1 MIPDKRILVVL
12 LVLASVSPAYAVFP
26 MPAPPSV
33 DARSY
38 LVVDFNS
45 EAEIA
50 AHNADERTE
59 PASITKLMTAY
70 AVFHELAA
78 GRLDLDDEATISE
91 RAWRTPGSRMF
102 IDVNTRIRVENL
114 LKGMIVQS
122 GNDAS
127 VALAEHV
134 AGTEA
139 AFADLMNA
147 HARRLGMKDTNFTN
161 ATGLPDPELYTTA
174 RDIVA
179 LTRAM
184 IAEFPGYY
192 AWYSEREFTW
202 NGIRQTNRN
211 TLLWRDSSVDGVKT
225 GHTESAGYCL
235 VTSAEREGM
244 RLVSVVFG
252 AGGERAR
259 ADISQTLLN
268 YGFRFFES
276 HRLYDAGTELAQA
289 QVWKGAVET
298 VPVGLRDALWITIPR
313 GQYRRL
319 DATMDLQTRTMA
331 PIAEHA
337 QLGRVRVTLNDEVV
351 AQRTLHAL
359 APVPEGGLWR
369 RMVDSVRLWF
379 E

>member
-1 MIPDKRILVVL
+1 MTADKRFLAAL
-12 LVLASVSPAYAVFP
+12 LVTTFVSPAHAVFP

-45 EAEIA
+45 GAEVA

-70 AVFHELAA
+70 AVFHELGA

-102 IDVNTRIRVENL
+102 IDVNTRISVADL
-114 LKGMIVQS
+114 LKGMIIQS

-147 HARRLGMKDTNFTN
+147 HAERLGMDGTNFTN

-184 IAEFPGYY
+184 ISEFPEYY

-235 VTSAEREGM
+235 VTSADRDGM

-252 AGGERAR
+252 ADSERAR

-276 HRLYDAGTELAQA
+276 HRLYDAGTELARA

-298 VPVGLRDALWITIPR
+298 VPVGLRDALWVTIPR

-319 DATMDLQTRTMA
+319 DATMDLQTQTMA
-331 PIAEHA
+331 PVDEHA
-337 QLGRVRVTLNDEVV
+337 RLGRVKVMLGDELV
-351 AQRTLHAL
+351 AERPLHAL
-359 APVPEGGLWR
+359 APVPEGSLWR